1 MGNVDKIG
9 CVYGSEMITKGSYEI
24 KLTVH
29 SQLTDHLYI
38 GLVRE
43 ELKDSKNF
51 TNSMYHCITCKQDH
65 SKFMKRLSQKSI
77 VEKYRPGNTIVVKIA
92 IDENAFNITDEN
104 DSVLISN
111 TDVEL

>member
-1 MGNVDKIG
+1 
-9 CVYGSEMITKGSYEI
+9 
-24 KLTVH
+24 
-29 SQLTDHLYI
+29 
-38 GLVRE
+38 
-43 ELKDSKNF
+43 
-51 TNSMYHCITCKQDH
+51 
-65 SKFMKRLSQKSI
+65 MKRLSQKSI